1 MIDAQAD
8 LEAKA
13 EIEDHLHVLTQN
25 VLKVEVMIDV
35 QADLEAKAE
44 TEDRLHVLTQN
55 VMKVEVMIDVQ
66 ADLEVKAET
75 EDQLH
80 VVEEMKGEVVL
91 TEMKTMNADQRVQLE
106 NLVALIW

>member
-1 MIDAQAD
+1 VEVMIDVQAD

-13 EIEDHLHVLTQN
+13 ETEDRQHVLTQN

-44 TEDRLHVLTQN
+44 IEDH
-55 VMKVEVMIDVQ
+55 
-66 ADLEVKAET
+66 
-75 EDQLH
+75 LH
-80 VVEEMKGEVVL
+80 VVDEMKREVVL
-91 TEMKTMNADQRVQLE
+91 TETKTMNADQRVQLE

>member
-1 MIDAQAD
+1 
-8 LEAKA
+8 
-13 EIEDHLHVLTQN
+13 
-25 VLKVEVMIDV
+25 
-35 QADLEAKAE
+35 
-44 TEDRLHVLTQN
+44 
-55 VMKVEVMIDVQ
+55 MKVEVMIDVQ